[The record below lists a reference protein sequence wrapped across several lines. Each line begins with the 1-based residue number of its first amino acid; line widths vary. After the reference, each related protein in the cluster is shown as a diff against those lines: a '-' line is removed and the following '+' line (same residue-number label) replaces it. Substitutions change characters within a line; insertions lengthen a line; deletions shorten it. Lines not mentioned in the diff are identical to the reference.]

1 MGCCDNPLVKEQIT
15 NINNHPPEVSGKG
28 NQDQNDADD
37 NTENN
42 KLIINKKPPISRSRT
57 NAEDFNLD
65 TYIELILKMHN
76 DLREKHNSPPLSNNE
91 ELNTIASEY
100 AESLVNNKGKYIYSP
115 KIYKGQLVGENIVIS
130 ESKKPEEIF
139 NSLVKGQKIYD
150 YDENKFSK
158 ITGNFSQI
166 IWKETTD
173 IGIGFW
179 HDKNNKKYYSV
190 ILYYPI
196 GNCLGEFKEN
206 IFKEKD

>member
-1 MGCCDNPLVKEQIT
+1 MGCCDELLVKEQIT

-42 KLIINKKPPISRSRT
+42 KLIINKKPLSRSRT
-57 NAEDFNLD
+57 NAKDFDLD
-65 TYIELILKMHN
+65 TYIKLILKMHN

-100 AESLVNNKGKYIYSP
+100 AESLVNNNGKYIYSP

-130 ESKKPEEIF
+130 ESKRPEDIF

>member
-1 MGCCDNPLVKEQIT
+1 MGCCDELLVKEQIT

-42 KLIINKKPPISRSRT
+42 KLIINKKPLSRSRT
-57 NAEDFNLD
+57 NAKDFDLD
-65 TYIELILKMHN
+65 TYIKLILKMHN

-100 AESLVNNKGKYIYSP
+100 AESLVNNNGKYIYSP
-115 KIYKGQLVGENIVIS
+115 KIYKGQLVGENIAIS
-130 ESKKPEEIF
+130 ESKKPEDIF

>member
-1 MGCCDNPLVKEQIT
+1 MGCCDELLVKEQIT

-42 KLIINKKPPISRSRT
+42 KLIINKKPLSRSRT
-57 NAEDFNLD
+57 NAKDFDLD
-65 TYIELILKMHN
+65 TYINLILKMHN

-100 AESLVNNKGKYIYSP
+100 AESLVNNNGKYIYSP

-130 ESKKPEEIF
+130 ESKRPEEIF

>member
-1 MGCCDNPLVKEQIT
+1 MGCCDELLVKEQIT

-42 KLIINKKPPISRSRT
+42 KLIINKKPLSRSRT
-57 NAEDFNLD
+57 NAKDFDLD
-65 TYIELILKMHN
+65 TYINLILKMHN

-130 ESKKPEEIF
+130 ESKTPEDIF

>member
-1 MGCCDNPLVKEQIT
+1 MGCCDELLVKEQIT

-42 KLIINKKPPISRSRT
+42 KLIINKKPLSRSRT
-57 NAEDFNLD
+57 NAKDFDLD
-65 TYIELILKMHN
+65 TYIKLILKMHN

-206 IFKEKD
+206 VIKEKD

>member
-1 MGCCDNPLVKEQIT
+1 MGCCDELLVKEQIT

-28 NQDQNDADD
+28 NQDQNDSDD

-42 KLIINKKPPISRSRT
+42 KLIINKKPLSRSRT
-57 NAEDFNLD
+57 NAKDFDLD
-65 TYIELILKMHN
+65 TYIKLILKMHN

-100 AESLVNNKGKYIYSP
+100 AESLVNNNGKYIYSP

-130 ESKKPEEIF
+130 ESKKPEDIF

>member
-1 MGCCDNPLVKEQIT
+1 MGCCDELLVKEQIT

-42 KLIINKKPPISRSRT
+42 KLIINKKPLSRSRT
-57 NAEDFNLD
+57 NAKDFDLD
-65 TYIELILKMHN
+65 TYIKLILKMHN
-76 DLREKHNSPPLSNNE
+76 DLREKHNSPPLLNNE

-100 AESLVNNKGKYIYSP
+100 AESLVNNNGKYIYSP

-130 ESKKPEEIF
+130 ESKRPEEIF
-139 NSLVKGQKIYD
+139 NSLIKGQKIYD

-206 IFKEKD
+206 VIKEKD

>member
-1 MGCCDNPLVKEQIT
+1 MGCCDELLVKEQIT

-42 KLIINKKPPISRSRT
+42 KLIINKKPLSRSRT
-57 NAEDFNLD
+57 NAKDFDLD
-65 TYIELILKMHN
+65 TYIKLILKMHN

-100 AESLVNNKGKYIYSP
+100 AESLVNNNGKYIYSP

>member
-1 MGCCDNPLVKEQIT
+1 MGCCDELLVKEQIT

-42 KLIINKKPPISRSRT
+42 KLIINKKPLSRSRT
-57 NAEDFNLD
+57 NAKDFDLD
-65 TYIELILKMHN
+65 TYIKLILKMHN

-130 ESKKPEEIF
+130 ESKRPEEIF
-139 NSLVKGQKIYD
+139 NSLIKGQKIYD

-206 IFKEKD
+206 VFKEKD